1 MVFSSTKVANIGQQS
16 KQALFFYLYLT
27 LLGQSPFGQLS
38 NDGLSVHVFDFGPTS
53 QT

>member
-1 MVFSSTKVANIGQQS
+1 MVFSSTKVANIGQQG
-16 KQALFFYLYLT
+16 KQVLLFICIWL
-27 LLGQSPFGQLS
+27 LLGKSPFGQLS